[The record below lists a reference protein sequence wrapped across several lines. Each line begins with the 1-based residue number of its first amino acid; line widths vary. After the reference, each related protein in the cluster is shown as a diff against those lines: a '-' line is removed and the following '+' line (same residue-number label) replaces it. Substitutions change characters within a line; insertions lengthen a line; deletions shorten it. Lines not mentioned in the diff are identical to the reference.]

1 MTIYKSRLYSLLLM
15 ILLCFTGVIAG
26 CAQASAPDNQTQGP
40 VQTWMRQNAIPLQS
54 VDPASSQD
62 DLAPLQKAIGNA
74 TIVGLGE
81 QTHGTHELYQLKARL
96 AEFLISNMNFR
107 IFVMENGW
115 GKSQLIDAY
124 INGGPGQLSDIMKN
138 GLDGAWQTQEYQG
151 MLTWMRAYNADPAHT
166 TKIHFRGM
174 DCQGASRNDL
184 TAVINFLQKVDPANA
199 AHVRDLYQSVKQ
211 KLTDQPQQVYN
222 LLKAHQQ
229 NYEHSSSPQEF
240 ALALQNARIVVQAMT
255 CFYASSGNNTYFLQ
269 RDTFMA
275 ENASWLY
282 DHSGESQP
290 KMIVWAHDMHI
301 ANNTSYN
308 LQGALTGTNNLGALL
323 RARYQQN
330 YLALGTNVY
339 HGSYTTYTNSSTNP
353 NSYKPVQTS
362 LEAPQAG
369 TYTAAF
375 GGVDKSLYALD
386 LRRTPAGPVSN
397 WFNSAHVMNY
407 YGVSG
412 QDLSTPG
419 PVKHWFDIIVFLR
432 DTTPSHSLLK

>member
-1 MTIYKSRLYSLLLM
+1 MTTYKFQLCSLLM
-15 ILLCFTGVIAG
+15 ILLCLSAVMAG
-26 CAQASAPDNQTQGP
+26 CAQGPAPDNQTQDP
-40 VQTWMRQNAIPLQS
+40 VQAWMRQNAIPLRS
-54 VDPASSQD
+54 VDPASPQD

-96 AEFLISNMNFR
+96 TEFLISNMNFR
-107 IFVMENGW
+107 IFVMENSW

-124 INGGPGQLSDIMKN
+124 INGGPGQLSDIVKN
-138 GLDGAWQTQEYQG
+138 DLSPAWQTQEYQS

-174 DCQGASRNDL
+174 DCQASRNEL
-184 TAVINFLQKVDPANA
+184 TAITDFLQKVDPANV
-199 AHVRDLYQSVKQ
+199 AHVRDLYLSLDQ
-211 KLTDQPQQVYN
+211 KIADQPQQVYN

-229 NYEHSSSPQEF
+229 SYEQRSSPQEF
-240 ALALQNARIVVQAMT
+240 ALALQNARVVVQAVT
-255 CFYASSGNNTYFLQ
+255 CLDARRNNAAYLQ
-269 RDTFMA
+269 RDAFMA

-282 DHSGESQP
+282 DHAGESQP

-308 LQGALTGTNNLGALL
+308 LRGELTGTNNLGALL
-323 RARYQQN
+323 RARYHQN
-330 YLALGTNVY
+330 YLALGTDVY
-339 HGSYTTYTNSSTNP
+339 RGSYTTYTSSSI

-369 TYTAAF
+369 TYTAVF
-375 GGVDKSLYALD
+375 GSVDKPLYALD

-412 QDLSTPG
+412 EDLSTPG
-419 PVKHWFDIIVFLR
+419 SVKHWFDIIVFLR